1 MNLKFLSFIIL
12 FVFILSCGNSNKNVS
27 TTATGFEIDSISLK
41 LKYAETSFI
50 VPSPNQTSI
59 LLKKCDI
66 GFYDNIAIPMA
77 TLEKYTTTTKKSLAL
92 GAFGADL
99 SYLNLYEQRE
109 TAMKYQQNVQT
120 LLNDLEI
127 APSIDKVILKR
138 IENNFGNNDSVLY
151 YLADLYKSSDLY
163 LKASDRRDI
172 CSLIMAGGWIESFYF
187 LTEIYSRTHKED
199 IFSLILYQSDILD
212 NLIKL
217 LSPYYERSSEF
228 TKLIDELITIAYEF
242 DVVDKVQT
250 ITKIETDTIKKR
262 TIVKNHSKH
271 ILTGSK
277 MDNLAKLASNLRNKI
292 LLQ

>member
-1 MNLKFLSFIIL
+1 
-12 FVFILSCGNSNKNVS
+12 
-27 TTATGFEIDSISLK
+27 
-41 LKYAETSFI
+41 
-50 VPSPNQTSI
+50 
-59 LLKKCDI
+59 
-66 GFYDNIAIPMA
+66 MA